1 MNDNVDDGGK
11 SKALLNE
18 GSAESASEPVN
29 VGLEDGSSQEAGE
42 RVQDSEIFWADAVET
57 TIHQTHPRV
66 PQLKTQFICK
76 YRFENGRL
84 YVKTVKYM
92 MTTRGDNKYRANIDL
107 YLHGL
112 ESAQEISPDAMAQD
126 GQWHLYEREISVA
139 YGPIG
144 AWGMPNRMCI
154 RVDYDGSNNDVEP
167 HEGYSPDVY
176 PASTPILQSPANG
189 ALVSQPFLVSGSNGL
204 VGGEISVRFFK
215 NLVPQII
222 GSGSVKNDGSWEV
235 TAQLPAN
242 ELLVS
247 IFVQQKIGD
256 QISRISNSVGIY
268 RYRAPR
274 ITFPANGAVLLFDTA
289 LKLKGEGTYTK
300 IIDVYTPFAGI
311 HHGSGT
317 AGMSQAWET
326 NFNLENY
333 PNGGLVEM
341 HAAHRGMNDWSQLH
355 TFTLLA
361 VPSISLPA
369 STTVTNQRGPISGI
383 GVPGARVEVFKD
395 LNLAI
400 KIGQAEVQAN
410 RHWEIVTFD
419 NVMPPGPFS
428 IVARQTLSG
437 VTTVISAPR
446 GFKVRPAQLVNV
458 KHEVLPDGSI
468 RIFGTGYAGAMVVF
482 TLPGSTVTPPPDAP
496 VLENG
501 DWSTTATSWPY
512 GNYNLQIV
520 QKVGDGASGWIY
532 SLPCDLKVEK
542 KLPNVTDLDYTRD
555 YQPTFSGRGNAGATV
570 WLWRIDADE
579 AVAPHVLLT
588 TDGPWKSQVPA
599 PWGPTLNRQVRI
611 KQSGFVDQENE
622 WLVLDVNIPP
632 LAPGLNDPVENGLSP
647 QLSGTC
653 WWDAVVTLWYSDED
667 FGHNANVSNGQWTF
681 RRDKPFAEDEVH
693 TVTVTQFAGGQKS
706 PAATTTFSVARPMLQ
721 PEITDPVSGS
731 DVGRDVTISG
741 LNGMLGASLQ
751 LWDIQVGDRLG
762 DPTILDQD
770 GAWSIELRNL
780 TFRPYVIN
788 AVQTLKNRP
797 SLASELHALTV
808 VVLPPQITQ
817 PTEMGRLPRC
827 GKITG
832 CGMPGATVQ
841 IFWVGASGPSLP
853 DVEVGG
859 DGHWE
864 VEVELPVV
872 GQKTIQALQIFRSE
886 NGSELTSEKTEPR
899 AFDVVPAPPLIE
911 SPIEADHV
919 GSSTVVSGF
928 GVVGD
933 TVTVTL
939 NNAVAQAVHVHAI
952 VRPDRTWSVT
962 VDLSSFLGGHYVLEA
977 VASLETFESFPAT
990 RPVVLGTFRPTL
1002 DEPAAGRWVS
1012 HPVVFAGQG
1021 RPGSGTVMSWYNPDV
1036 PWAELLPIADGR
1048 WRGEATKPL
1057 PQSGNW
1063 FQFWQILTGDP
1074 NGETVSARVDSER
1087 FEVEPARPALKGS

>member
-1 MNDNVDDGGK
+1 MANNEEGQTSGADDVEPLD
-11 SKALLNE
+11 SSPDIE
-18 GSAESASEPVN
+18 GHLGEGIAEPQQAEPQLSSGVN
-29 VGLEDGSSQEAGE
+29 PDEQYVAPLEIQRWEFTDYSDTNGLI
-42 RVQDSEIFWADAVET
+42 IFN
-57 TIHQTHPRV
+57 V
-66 PQLKTQFICK
+66 PQSDGEHQVWINYFGPNGYFRKLV
-76 YRFENGRL
+76 EGRL
-84 YVKTVKYM
+84 YKGKQWHEYRATGLPEGNGYYDTQWKYHSHWSEKRNKHVIVRKLPVITSADTWTATISGTGVSSGYLQIVEDGTNKDMSSQITGTLANWSIKLFAGLKPGTYFIKVRHSELGWPTRYSLPRAFYYYGVPSFSHLNDNDVIVVPRPKLQGEGFPGATVKIY
-92 MTTRGDNKYRANIDL
+92 
-107 YLHGL
+107 
-112 ESAQEISPDAMAQD
+112 ESGSF
-126 GQWHLYEREISVA
+126 A
-139 YGPIG
+139 YGT
-144 AWGMPNRMCI
+144 AT
-154 RVDYDGSNNDVEP
+154 VDSSGIWSTVLTVDLPHRQFTFVAQQSLASGILPGWSKPVTVSVRLWPTISRDSDQEQAQAFILTGSD
-167 HEGYSPDVY
+167 
-176 PASTPILQSPANG
+176 
-189 ALVSQPFLVSGSNGL
+189 GL
-204 VGGEISVRFFK
+204 VGG
-215 NLVPQII
+215 
-222 GSGSVKNDGSWEV
+222 
-235 TAQLPAN
+235 T
-242 ELLVS
+242 
-247 IFVQQKIGD
+247 
-256 QISRISNSVGIY
+256 
-268 RYRAPR
+268 
-274 ITFPANGAVLLFDTA
+274 
-289 LKLKGEGTYTK
+289 
-300 IIDVYTPFAGI
+300 
-311 HHGSGT
+311 
-317 AGMSQAWET
+317 
-326 NFNLENY
+326 
-333 PNGGLVEM
+333 
-341 HAAHRGMNDWSQLH
+341 
-355 TFTLLA
+355 
-361 VPSISLPA
+361 
-369 STTVTNQRGPISGI
+369 
-383 GVPGARVEVFKD
+383 VEVFQD
-395 LNLAI
+395 GGLTRYGTSAVLTGEQWSAS
-400 KIGQAEVQAN
+400 V
-410 RHWEIVTFD
+410 V
-419 NVMPPGPFS
+419 VPPGPVS
-428 IVARQTLSG
+428 LVAVNVRGDYRSG
-437 VTTVISAPR
+437 RSLPR

-482 TLPGSTVTPPPDAP
+482 TLPGSTVTPPPDAQ

-706 PAATTTFSVARPMLQ
+706 PAASTTFSVARPMLQ
-721 PEITDPVSGS
+721 PEITFPLSGS

-741 LNGMLGASLQ
+741 SNGMLGASLQ
-751 LWDIQVGDRLG
+751 LWDRQVGDRLG
-762 DPTILDQD
+762 DPTILHQD

-780 TFRPYVIN
+780 TFRPYVIY

-817 PTEMGRLPRC
+817 PAEMGRLPRC